1 MIYISH
7 LLPDEEMREVI
18 EKTGAGVE
26 SIEFSIAENLDRLED
41 SISSYKK
48 RIRNMGAEN
57 LILHGPF
64 LDLNPMTFDREIGRV
79 TRFRYEQAYRAAEEL
94 GAEKIV
100 YHSCLCPDAY
110 LLTGWAERTAEFYRE
125 FLRGKQGPEVA
136 WKMFLTG
143 PGSLLWRQSEKPAW
157 RIFIC
162 VLTRDMPDVIPAC
175 RQKSGRCG
183 FRERL
188 PMSMCMTTG
197 EMGTA
202 IWLWE
207 KERLT
212 GEKSAGSSGAERR
225 LRIPLSVAA
234 RRPWRSPW
242 KNCQLSWKTRE
253 KTGENLQN
261 YACIFWKGM
270 LYY

>member
-100 YHSCLCPDAY
+100 YHSCFCPDAY
-110 LLTGWAERTAEFYRE
+110 LLTGWAERTAEFYQE
-125 FLRGKQGPEVA
+125 FMRGKQGPEVVLENVFDRTWEPLVEA
-136 WKMFLTG
+136 VRKTG
-143 PGSLLWRQSEKPAW
+143 MENFHLCFDAGHAGCYSSLPAEEW
-157 RIFIC
+157 ALRLQGETTHVHVHDNRGDGDNHLAVGEGTIDWGKICRIF
-162 VLTRDMPDVIPAC
+162 R
-175 RQKSGRCG
+175 S
-183 FRERL
+183 REEITYTIECSSRK
-188 PMSMCMTTG
+188 
-197 EMGTA
+197 A
-202 IWLWE
+202 V
-207 KERLT
+207 
-212 GEKSAGSSGAERR
+212 EKSLEK
-225 LRIPLSVAA
+225 LSAFLEN
-234 RRPWRSPW
+234 P
-242 KNCQLSWKTRE
+242 
-253 KTGENLQN
+253 GENR
-261 YACIFWKGM
+261 
-270 LYY
+270 